1 MENEIQGENEDYL
14 MDFVGVYGEATI
26 IKYLSESLI
35 NKERVIR
42 EHHADLG
49 GF

>member
-14 MDFVGVYGEATI
+14 MDFIGIYGEAVL

-35 NKERVIR
+35 NKEKVIT
-42 EHHADLG
+42 EHYSEIE
-49 GF
+49 